1 MRNTIPARRMLA
13 LAAIGALCV
22 ALAVHVQGCS
32 AIGFTIGAATDVR
45 DGSGGPALLLDVKV
59 GRPVTLLLWD
69 GRTLEGRFAGWSRDS
84 TDSLASTHIVSPR
97 GATVRLATKSGE
109 IAIPAENIA
118 KVTISAN
125 SGKIG
130 GLLTGLA
137 VDAMVVSAIRSAAR
151 PHPSGCAGEPVTLP
165 S

>member
-1 MRNTIPARRMLA
+1 MRKTIPVRRMLV

-22 ALAVHVQGCS
+22 ALAVQIQGCT
-32 AIGFTIGAATDVR
+32 AIGFAIGSAVDAR

-69 GRTLEGRFAGWSRDS
+69 SRTLEGRFAGWSRDS
-84 TDSLASTHIVSPR
+84 TDSLASARIISPR
-97 GATVRLATKSGE
+97 GATVRLATRSGE
-109 IAIPAENIA
+109 IAVPAENIA

-130 GLLTGLA
+130 GLLAGLA
-137 VDAMVVSAIRSAAR
+137 VDALVISAVQSATR
-151 PHPSGCAGEPVTLP
+151 PQQISCEGEPTT
-165 S
+165 SW